1 MSHIEIVAGGTR
13 SRSNQLFVSALAD
26 FGYNILNVEGIF
38 DIQNTL
44 LVELLGNKRSL
55 FVISPTVYEIYGRA
69 IEQYMS
75 IHFAPDQYMLS
86 VAPSTENNKNL
97 ETVQRICAQAK
108 VFNLDR
114 DGCFVAIGGGIIM
127 DMVGFAASMYRRGT
141 KYIKV
146 ATTLLGQVDVSVGV
160 KTGVNFMQSKN
171 MLGTYY
177 PAYATINDRLFL
189 QTLPVRELRC
199 GLSETIKMG
208 LVCEASIIDHIE
220 QFYQRFPD
228 GNISNMDY
236 DIFVAAMRC
245 MTEELQPNLLE
256 LELERLVDF
265 GHTFSMRFETHS
277 EHKLLHGEAVAIDM
291 AISCALSALM
301 GYMKKQDCERAI
313 LLLKHAGLPIYNEH
327 CCTVEN
333 LLESIEEVS
342 LHRNA
347 VNLVLP
353 TSVGEGMFVKNKE
366 ELPPELLKRA
376 IDLVKTF
383 SSHIHQIEGG
393 TENTLASSQV
403 TAL

>member
-1 MSHIEIVAGGTR
+1 MYKRQHIEIVAGGTR
-13 SRSNQLFVSALAD
+13 TRNNQLFVSALAD

-38 DIQNTL
+38 DVENRL
-44 LVELLGNKRSL
+44 LADLLGNKKSL
-55 FVISPTVYEIYGRA
+55 FVISPTVFEIYGNA
-69 IEQYMS
+69 IQQYMETHLAPEQYL
-75 IHFAPDQYMLS
+75 LS

-108 VFNLDR
+108 EYNLDR

-141 KYIKV
+141 KFIKI

-177 PAYATINDRLFL
+177 PAYSTINDRLFL

-208 LVCEASIIDHIE
+208 LVCEASIIDQIE
-220 QFYQRFPD
+220 HFNTTWPD
-228 GNISNMDY
+228 GKISEMDY

-265 GHTFSMRFETHS
+265 GHTFSMRFETQS

-301 GYMKKQDCERAI
+301 GHMQKQDCDRAI
-313 LLLKHAGLPIYNEH
+313 LMLKHSGLPIYNEH

-333 LLESIEEVS
+333 L
-342 LHRNA
+342 
-347 VNLVLP
+347 
-353 TSVGEGMFVKNKE
+353 
-366 ELPPELLKRA
+366 
-376 IDLVKTF
+376 
-383 SSHIHQIEGG
+383 
-393 TENTLASSQV
+393 
-403 TAL
+403 